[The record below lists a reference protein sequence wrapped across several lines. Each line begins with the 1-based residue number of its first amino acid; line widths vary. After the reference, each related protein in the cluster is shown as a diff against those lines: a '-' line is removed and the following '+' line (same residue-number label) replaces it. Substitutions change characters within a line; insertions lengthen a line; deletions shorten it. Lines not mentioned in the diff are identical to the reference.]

1 MATAGAAHVARKPS
15 PTLTDGELK
24 LMRVL
29 WRRGP
34 STVAAIVDA
43 VANANPPAYNTVQTM
58 MRILERK
65 GFVSHRKDGRAFV
78 FEALVDESRARKSA
92 IRHVL
97 DRFFDNSPGTLVLSL
112 LEHEDVPDGELR
124 QLRELVQRHEWR

>member
-1 MATAGAAHVARKPS
+1 MARKPS
-15 PTLTDGELK
+15 PTLTDGEVR

-29 WRRGP
+29 WRQGP
-34 STVAAIVDA
+34 STVAAIVGVIAGD
-43 VANANPPAYNTVQTM
+43 NPPAYNTVQTM

-78 FEALVDESRARKSA
+78 FQALVDESHARKHA

-97 DRFFDNSPGTLVLSL
+97 DRFFDNSPGSLVLSL
-112 LEHEDVPDGELR
+112 LEHEDVPASEVR
-124 QLRELVQRHEWR
+124 QLRELIQRHE

>member
-1 MATAGAAHVARKPS
+1 MARKPS
-15 PTLTDGELK
+15 ATLTDGELR

-29 WRRGP
+29 WRQGP
-34 STVAAIVDA
+34 STVAAIVEAVDDA
-43 VANANPPAYNTVQTM
+43 SPPAYNTVQTM

-65 GFVSHRKDGRAFV
+65 GFVSHRKNGRAFV
-78 FEALVDESRARKSA
+78 FEALVDESRAQKNA

-112 LEHEDVPDGELR
+112 LEHEDVPDAEVR
-124 QLRELVQRHEWR
+124 QLRELIQRHEWR

>member
-1 MATAGAAHVARKPS
+1 VARKPS
-15 PTLTDGELK
+15 PTLTDGELR

-29 WRRGP
+29 WHQGP
-34 STVAAIVDA
+34 STVAAVVDA
-43 VANANPPAYNTVQTM
+43 VGGSNPPAYNTVQTM

-78 FEALVDESRARKSA
+78 FDALVDESRARRSA

-97 DRFFDNSPGTLVLSL
+97 DRFFDNSPGSLVLSL
-112 LEHEDVPDGELR
+112 LEHEDVPEAEVR
-124 QLRELVQRHEWR
+124 QLRELIQRHEWR

>member
-1 MATAGAAHVARKPS
+1 MARKPS
-15 PTLTDGELK
+15 PTLTDGELR

-29 WRRGP
+29 WRQGP

-43 VANANPPAYNTVQTM
+43 VAGANPPAYNTVQTM

-78 FEALVDESRARKSA
+78 FDALVDESRAQKSA

-112 LEHEDVPDGELR
+112 LEHEDVPNAELR
-124 QLRELVQRHEWR
+124 QLRELIQRHEWR

>member
-1 MATAGAAHVARKPS
+1 MARKPS
-15 PTLTDGELK
+15 PTLTDGEVK

-29 WRRGP
+29 WRQGP
-34 STVAAIVDA
+34 STVAAIVDV
-43 VANANPPAYNTVQTM
+43 VAGDNPPAYNTVQTM

-78 FEALVDESRARKSA
+78 FHALVDESRARKNA

-97 DRFFDNSPGTLVLSL
+97 DRFFDNSPGSLVLSL
-112 LEHEDVPDGELR
+112 LEHEDVPASEVR
-124 QLRELVQRHEWR
+124 QLRELIQRYEWR

>member
-1 MATAGAAHVARKPS
+1 MARRPS
-15 PTLTDGELK
+15 ATLTDGELR

-29 WRRGP
+29 WRQGP

-43 VANANPPAYNTVQTM
+43 VADANPPAYNTVQTM

-78 FEALVDESRARKSA
+78 FHALVDESRAQKSA
-92 IRHVL
+92 IRHML

-112 LEHEDVPDGELR
+112 LEHEDVPDAEVR
-124 QLRELVQRHEWR
+124 QLRELIQRHEWR

>member
-1 MATAGAAHVARKPS
+1 VARKPS
-15 PTLTDGELK
+15 STLTDGELR

-29 WRRGP
+29 WRQGP

-43 VANANPPAYNTVQTM
+43 VAAVDRPAYNTVQTM

-78 FEALVDESRARKSA
+78 FHALVDESLARKSA

-97 DRFFDNSPGTLVLSL
+97 DRFFDNSPGSLVLSL
-112 LEHEDVPDGELR
+112 LEHEDVPDAELR

>member
-1 MATAGAAHVARKPS
+1 MARKPS
-15 PTLTDGELK
+15 ATLTDGELR

-29 WRRGP
+29 WRHGP
-34 STVAAIVDA
+34 STVAAIVEAVNDA
-43 VANANPPAYNTVQTM
+43 SPPAYNTVQTM

-65 GFVSHRKDGRAFV
+65 GFVSHRKNGRAFV
-78 FEALVDESRARKSA
+78 FEALVDESRAQKNA

-112 LEHEDVPDGELR
+112 LEHEDVPDAEVR
-124 QLRELVQRHEWR
+124 QLRELIQRHEWR

>member
-1 MATAGAAHVARKPS
+1 MARKPS
-15 PTLTDGELK
+15 PTLTDGELR

-29 WRRGP
+29 WRQGP

-43 VANANPPAYNTVQTM
+43 VAGANSPAYNTVQTM

-65 GFVSHRKDGRAFV
+65 GFVTHRKDGRAFV
-78 FEALVDESRARKSA
+78 FDALVDESRAQKSA

-97 DRFFDNSPGTLVLSL
+97 DRFFDNSPGTMVLSL
-112 LEHEDVPDGELR
+112 LEHEDVPNAELR
-124 QLRELVQRHEWR
+124 QLRELIERHEWR

>member
-1 MATAGAAHVARKPS
+1 MARKPS
-15 PTLTDGELK
+15 RTLTDGELK

-34 STVAAIVDA
+34 STVAAIVGA
-43 VANANPPAYNTVQTM
+43 VDGANAPAYNTVQTM

-78 FEALVDESRARKSA
+78 FSALVDESRARKNA
-92 IRHVL
+92 LRHVL
-97 DRFFDNSPGTLVLSL
+97 DRFFDNSPGALVRSL
-112 LEHEDVPDGELR
+112 LEHDDVPDADLH
-124 QLRELVQRHEWR
+124 QLRELIHRHEWR

>member
-1 MATAGAAHVARKPS
+1 MARKPS
-15 PTLTDGELK
+15 ATLTDGELR

-29 WRRGP
+29 WRQGP
-34 STVAAIVDA
+34 STVAAIVEAVNDA
-43 VANANPPAYNTVQTM
+43 SPPAYNTVQTM

-65 GFVSHRKDGRAFV
+65 GFVSHRKNGRAFV
-78 FEALVDESRARKSA
+78 FEALVDESRAQKNA

-112 LEHEDVPDGELR
+112 LEHEDVPDAEVR
-124 QLRELVQRHEWR
+124 QLRELIQRHEWR

>member
-1 MATAGAAHVARKPS
+1 VARKPS
-15 PTLTDGELK
+15 STLTDGELR

-29 WRRGP
+29 WRQGP

-43 VANANPPAYNTVQTM
+43 VAGANPPAYNTVQTM

-78 FEALVDESRARKSA
+78 FDALVDESRAQRNA
-92 IRHVL
+92 LRHVL

-112 LEHEDVPDGELR
+112 LDGESVPEADVR
-124 QLRELVQRHEWR
+124 QLRELIQRHEWR

>member
-1 MATAGAAHVARKPS
+1 MARKPS
-15 PTLTDGELK
+15 ATLTDGELR

-29 WRRGP
+29 WRQGP
-34 STVAAIVDA
+34 STVAAIVEA
-43 VANANPPAYNTVQTM
+43 VNNASPPAYNTVQTM

-65 GFVSHRKDGRAFV
+65 GFVSHRKNGRAFV
-78 FEALVDESRARKSA
+78 FEALVDESRAQKSA

-112 LEHEDVPDGELR
+112 LEHEDVPDAEVR
-124 QLRELVQRHEWR
+124 QLRELIQRHEWR

>member
-1 MATAGAAHVARKPS
+1 VARKPS

-29 WRRGP
+29 WRQGP

-43 VANANPPAYNTVQTM
+43 VADVSPPAYNTVQTM

-78 FEALVDESRARKSA
+78 FAALVDETRARKRA
-92 IRHVL
+92 ISHVL

-112 LEHEDVPDGELR
+112 LEHEDVPDADLR
-124 QLRELVQRHEWR
+124 QLRELIQRHEWR

>member
-1 MATAGAAHVARKPS
+1 VARKPS

-29 WRRGP
+29 WRQGP
-34 STVAAIVDA
+34 STVAAVVEA
-43 VANANPPAYNTVQTM
+43 VADANPPAYNTVQTM

-65 GFVSHRKDGRAFV
+65 GFVSHRKSGRAFV
-78 FEALVDESRARKSA
+78 FQALVDESHAQKHA

-97 DRFFDNSPGTLVLSL
+97 DRFFDNSPGTMVLSL
-112 LEHEDVPDGELR
+112 LEHEDVPDVELR
-124 QLRELVQRHEWR
+124 QLRDLIQRHAWR

>member
-1 MATAGAAHVARKPS
+1 VARKPS
-15 PTLTDGELK
+15 ATLTDGELR

-29 WRRGP
+29 WRHGP
-34 STVAAIVDA
+34 STVAAIVEAVNDA
-43 VANANPPAYNTVQTM
+43 SPPAYNTVQTM

-65 GFVSHRKDGRAFV
+65 GFVSHRKNGRAFV
-78 FEALVDESRARKSA
+78 FEALVDESRAQKSA

-112 LEHEDVPDGELR
+112 LEHEDVPDAEVR
-124 QLRELVQRHEWR
+124 QLRELIQRHEWR

>member
-1 MATAGAAHVARKPS
+1 VARKPS

-43 VANANPPAYNTVQTM
+43 VADANPPAYNTVQTM

-78 FEALVDESRARKSA
+78 FAALVDETRARKRA
-92 IRHVL
+92 ISHVL
-97 DRFFDNSPGTLVLSL
+97 DRFFDNSPGSLVLSL
-112 LEHEDVPDGELR
+112 LEHEDVPDAELR
-124 QLRELVQRHEWR
+124 QLRELIQRHEWR

>member
-1 MATAGAAHVARKPS
+1 
-15 PTLTDGELK
+15 
-24 LMRVL
+24 MRVL
-29 WRRGP
+29 WRQGP

-43 VANANPPAYNTVQTM
+43 VAGTSPPAYNTVQTM

-78 FEALVDESRARKSA
+78 FKALVDEAHAQKSA
-92 IRHVL
+92 VRHVL
-97 DRFFDNSPGTLVLSL
+97 DRFFDNSPGSLVLSL
-112 LEHEDVPDGELR
+112 LDHEDEPEAEVR

>member
-1 MATAGAAHVARKPS
+1 MARKPS
-15 PTLTDGELK
+15 ATLTDGELR

-29 WRRGP
+29 WRHGP
-34 STVAAIVDA
+34 STVAAIVEAVNDA
-43 VANANPPAYNTVQTM
+43 SPPAYNTVQTM

-65 GFVSHRKDGRAFV
+65 GFVSHRKNGRAFV
-78 FEALVDESRARKSA
+78 FEALVDESRAQKSA

-112 LEHEDVPDGELR
+112 LEHEDVPDAEVR
-124 QLRELVQRHEWR
+124 QLRELIQRHEWR

>member
-1 MATAGAAHVARKPS
+1 MARKPS
-15 PTLTDGELK
+15 RTLTDGELK

-34 STVAAIVDA
+34 STVAAIVGA
-43 VANANPPAYNTVQTM
+43 VDGANAPAYNTVQTM

-78 FEALVDESRARKSA
+78 FNALVDESRARKNA
-92 IRHVL
+92 LRHVL

-112 LEHEDVPDGELR
+112 LEHDGAPDAEMH
-124 QLRELVQRHEWR
+124 QLREIIQRREWR

>member
-1 MATAGAAHVARKPS
+1 MARKPS
-15 PTLTDGELK
+15 STLTDGELR

-29 WRRGP
+29 WRQGP
-34 STVAAIVDA
+34 STVAAVVDA
-43 VANANPPAYNTVQTM
+43 VGGTSPPAYNTVQTM

-65 GFVSHRKDGRAFV
+65 GFVTHQKDGRAFV
-78 FEALVDESRARKSA
+78 FHPLVDESRARKSA

-112 LEHEDVPDGELR
+112 LEHEHVPDAELL
-124 QLRELVQRHEWR
+124 QLRRLIQRHEWR

>member
-1 MATAGAAHVARKPS
+1 MARKPS
-15 PTLTDGELK
+15 PTLTDGELR

-29 WRRGP
+29 WRQGP
-34 STVAAIVDA
+34 STVAAVVDA
-43 VANANPPAYNTVQTM
+43 VAGANPPAYNTVQTM

-78 FEALVDESRARKSA
+78 FRALVDESCAQKSA
-92 IRHVL
+92 VRHML

-112 LEHEDVPDGELR
+112 LEHEDEPEGEVR
-124 QLRELVQRHEWR
+124 QLRELIQRHEWR

>member
-1 MATAGAAHVARKPS
+1 MARKPS
-15 PTLTDGELK
+15 PTLTDGELR

-29 WRRGP
+29 WRQGP

-43 VANANPPAYNTVQTM
+43 VAGDNPPAYNTVQTM

-78 FEALVDESRARKSA
+78 FHALVDESRAQRNA
-92 IRHVL
+92 LRHVL

-112 LEHEDVPDGELR
+112 MDGEDVPEADLR
-124 QLRELVQRHEWR
+124 LMRELIQRHEWR

>member
-1 MATAGAAHVARKPS
+1 VARKPS
-15 PTLTDGELK
+15 PTLTDGELR

-29 WRRGP
+29 WQQGP

-43 VANANPPAYNTVQTM
+43 VAGDIPPAYNTVQTM

-78 FEALVDESRARKSA
+78 FRALVDESNAQKNA

-97 DRFFDNSPGTLVLSL
+97 DRFFHNSPGSLVLSL
-112 LEHEDVPDGELR
+112 LDREDEPEAEVR
-124 QLRELVQRHEWR
+124 QLRELIQRHEWR

>member
-1 MATAGAAHVARKPS
+1 MARKPS
-15 PTLTDGELK
+15 STLTDGELR

-29 WRRGP
+29 WRQGP

-43 VANANPPAYNTVQTM
+43 VAAADRPAYNTVQTM

-78 FEALVDESRARKSA
+78 FHALVDESLARKSA

-97 DRFFDNSPGTLVLSL
+97 DRFFDNSPGSLVLSL
-112 LEHEDVPDGELR
+112 LEHEDVPDAELR

>member
-1 MATAGAAHVARKPS
+1 VARKPS
-15 PTLTDGELK
+15 ATLTDGELR

-29 WRRGP
+29 WRQGP
-34 STVAAIVDA
+34 STVGAVVDA
-43 VANANPPAYNTVQTM
+43 VASANPPAYNTVQTM

-78 FEALVDESRARKSA
+78 FEALVDESRAQKNA

-112 LEHEDVPDGELR
+112 LEHEDVPDAEVQ
-124 QLRELVQRHEWR
+124 QLRELIQRHEWR